1 MVADPRDAV
10 LATDTTAEIDD
21 DAMKV
26 QTSDDTVS
34 GRVTGLDKK
43 FSNLDT
49 GKKCVGEYI
58 GVTKLSASAGGAV
71 FRELRKFPGE
81 NLTHEYYDHSYHRL
95 SRRDEVPFGVVTI
108 DDCRVLEIDDLA
120 DLKRVEAMLAQ
131 SA

>member
-26 QTSDDTVS
+26 QTVDNSVT

-43 FSNLDT
+43 FANLDAD
-49 GKKCVGEYI
+49 KKCVGEYI
-58 GVTKLSASAGGAV
+58 GVTKLSAIAGAAV
-71 FRELRKFPGE
+71 FKELAKFPGE

-108 DDCRVLEIDDLA
+108 DDCQVLEIDDLA
-120 DLKRVEAMLAQ
+120 DLRRVEAMLAK